1 MLKGAT
7 ESAMVF
13 GKVSFLLSFVGLV
26 VLMTPDATIPAQ
38 PESAEISAVIALPA
52 ETEQNRGRPV
62 VAEQDKRP
70 DAVKN
75 LRITKEITVTR
86 WLEPGQYVWSAEDAA
101 AARGPATVIVN
112 LRSRTLSAYRGGVEI
127 GRAHFL
133 YGYGDHPTPLG
144 TFPVKQK
151 KRDHTSNIYNAPMP
165 HMLRLTDDGVAL
177 HGSANQGN
185 DRATHGCI
193 GLPLEFAA
201 LLFDQVGVG
210 DQVIIWSGRSEG

>member
-1 MLKGAT
+1 
-7 ESAMVF
+7 MVF
-13 GKVSFLLSFVGLV
+13 GKTSFLLGFAGFVL
-26 VLMTPDATIPAQ
+26 LMMPDGRTPAQ

-52 ETEQNRGRPV
+52 ETEENRGRPV
-62 VAEQDKRP
+62 IAAQDKRP
-70 DAVKN
+70 DDVKN
-75 LRITKEITVTR
+75 LQISREITVTR

-101 AARGPATVIVN
+101 AARGPATVVVN

-133 YGYGDHPTPLG
+133 YGFGDHPTPLG
-144 TFPVKQK
+144 TFPVKEK
-151 KRDHTSNIYNAPMP
+151 KRENFSRTYNNAPMP
-165 HMLRLTDDGVAL
+165 HTLRLTDDGVAL

-210 DQVIIWSGRSEG
+210 DRVIIWSGRSEG